1 MYYMNGRSN
10 ISHNNRGSTL
20 FVVFGIITVLYIFG
34 VSFLYMTTQQVSYI
48 KKMEARINARYLA
61 ESVVEKAARLIN
73 SEFQRELVF
82 ITQND
87 DGEDLFEV
95 NKKLMDLIDIK
106 RIEDFVK
113 THSFSKDELIKGGK
127 ASVIVEVLEVKSN
140 EFYTYIDYQEKIP
153 ENLKYFRNLEILE
166 H

>member
-1 MYYMNGRSN
+1 MLDDMYYMGRSN
-10 ISHNNRGSTL
+10 ISQSNRGSSL

-82 ITQND
+82 ITQNN

-95 NKKLMDLIDIK
+95 N
-106 RIEDFVK
+106 
-113 THSFSKDELIKGGK
+113 
-127 ASVIVEVLEVKSN
+127 
-140 EFYTYIDYQEKIP
+140 
-153 ENLKYFRNLEILE
+153 
-166 H
+166 